1 MELGIVLQIVGIVL
15 SIVIAIM
22 VKCNGDRQVREIM
35 AINKRILAEVDP

>member
-22 VKCNGDRQVREIM
+22 VKRNGDRQVRDIM
-35 AINKRILAEVDP
+35 AINARILGKVEG

>member
-22 VKCNGDRQVREIM
+22 VKRNGDRQVREIM
-35 AINKRILAEVDP
+35 AINMHILGQVEG